1 MVDRTD
7 DRQHLFRAAHQRII
21 HKSHREIQ
29 IIGYECGMKVVL
41 THDHRRHI
49 GGRRIAGGND
59 LDIVVTEIAH
69 DQTLDM
75 IVGI

>member
-1 MVDRTD
+1 
-7 DRQHLFRAAHQRII
+7 
-21 HKSHREIQ
+21 
-29 IIGYECGMKVVL
+29 MKVVL